1 LLNFFRDAMAHLY
14 QNSLFMLLLL
24 GLAACGKP
32 PADAPD
38 AALPMPAKAA
48 NHLPVKAAVEPSK
61 AAIVAVPQ
69 KKLIIPVVQADSLK
83 TAIANAES
91 ALAQGKLEGLNS
103 QTPAAMEWYLA
114 VLSFAPE
121 HPQAVQGLQ
130 TVFNTLLETGLLA
143 QRQGSLNQAQHI
155 AEVIKLSQ
163 RSFPEAN
170 VFLQQMPAVLN
181 ADAVYQKGKRF
192 EASKQIFFDVKQD
205 KNLTAVGAYQAALTE
220 WPQFGPAITALSRLR
235 VEQQQLAKK
244 YAAASN
250 FDQALLALEKA
261 GQADA
266 KQLDYLNTVLLVR
279 SQLHQQLSYQTS
291 LAHLALDGLRVSPAQ
306 LHYENARKLSPTD
319 VSVKQLA
326 QRIDDVKHYG
336 RFEAGKIFTDAWV
349 MSNPAPEMVVIPY
362 GRFQMGNDPQKTTN
376 KAETPMHSVTFAR
389 GFAIARHEVTVAQFK
404 EFIDNTNYVTR
415 ADKRGYSIVFDEK
428 GGSLMQKEKINWR
441 HDHLGRIADMAL
453 PVVHVSLHDAQ
464 AYASW
469 LSGKTNQRYRLP
481 SEAEYEYVQAA
492 GATTL
497 YSWGDESPR
506 NSTANLAGAGDKSTH
521 SRSFG
526 NAIEGY
532 RDFYW
537 GAAPVRSFPREAWG
551 TFDITGNVA
560 EWVEDCWHV
569 SYLRAPGDGTAW
581 VNPGCEEGV
590 VRGGSWGSALEQAR
604 IRFRMTASRKDHTA
618 QIGFR
623 VARSL

>member
-1 LLNFFRDAMAHLY
+1 MARLY
-14 QNSLFMLLLL
+14 QNSVFMLFLL
-24 GLAACGKP
+24 GVAACGKP
-32 PADAPD
+32 PAVADDGAP
-38 AALPMPAKAA
+38 AITAKAS
-48 NHLPVKAAVEPSK
+48 NRSPSSLAVEPSK
-61 AAIVAVPQ
+61 AVTASAQQ

-83 TAIANAES
+83 TALANAES

-121 HPQAVQGLQ
+121 HPQASTGLQ
-130 TVFNTLLETGLLA
+130 KVFTLLLETGLLA
-143 QRQGSLNQAQHI
+143 QRQGNLDQAQHI
-155 AEVIKLSQ
+155 AEIIKLSQ

-181 ADAVYQKGKRF
+181 ANATYQKGKRF
-192 EASKQIFFDVKQD
+192 ETAKQIFLDANQD
-205 KNLTAVGAYQAALTE
+205 ESLTAVGAYQAALKE
-220 WPQFGPAITALSRLR
+220 WPQFDPARTALSRLR
-235 VEQQQLAKK
+235 VEQQELAKK
-244 YAAASN
+244 YATTAN
-250 FDQALLALEKA
+250 FNQALLALEKA

-266 KQLDYLNTVLLVR
+266 KHVDYLNTVLQVR
-279 SQLHQQLSYQTS
+279 SQLHQQLSYQTRLS
-291 LAHLALDGLRVSPAQ
+291 HLALDGLRMAPAQ

-319 VSVKQLA
+319 VTVKQLA
-326 QRIDDVKHYG
+326 ERIDDVKHYG
-336 RFEAGKIFTDAWV
+336 RFKAGTIITDTWV

-362 GRFQMGNDPQKTTN
+362 GRFQMGNDVQNTTN
-376 KAETPMHSVTFAR
+376 KVETPMHSVTFAR
-389 GFAIARHEVTVAQFK
+389 GFAIARNEVTVAQFK

-492 GATTL
+492 GAATL
-497 YSWGDESPR
+497 YSWGDTAPK
-506 NSTANLAGAGDKSTH
+506 NNTANLAGAGDKSTH

-560 EWVEDCWHV
+560 EWVEDCWHE
-569 SYLRAPGDGTAW
+569 SYLRAPNDGTAW
-581 VNPGCEEGV
+581 INPGCEEGV
-590 VRGGSWGSALEQAR
+590 VRGGSWGSTLEQAR
-604 IRFRMTASRKDHTA
+604 IRFRMTTSRKDHTA

>member
-1 LLNFFRDAMAHLY
+1 MARLY
-14 QNSLFMLLLL
+14 QNSVFMLLLL
-24 GLAACGKP
+24 GLVACGKS
-32 PADAPD
+32 PADAED
-38 AALPMPAKAA
+38 SAERVSMSAA
-48 NHLPVKAAVEPSK
+48 NNAPKNPAASPSK
-61 AAIVAVPQ
+61 APVLAIQ
-69 KKLIIPVVQADSLK
+69 TKKLVIPAVQADSLK
-83 TAIANAES
+83 AAIANAEN

-114 VLSFAPE
+114 VLLFAPE
-121 HPQAVQGLQ
+121 HPQAGEGLQ
-130 TVFNTLLETGLLA
+130 KVVTILLETGLLA
-143 QRQGSLNQAQHI
+143 QRQGRLDQAQHI
-155 AEVIKLSQ
+155 AAVISSSQ
-163 RSFPEAN
+163 RGFPEAK
-170 VFLQQMPAVLN
+170 VFLQQMPAVIR
-181 ADAVYQKGKRF
+181 ADAAYQKGKRF
-192 EASKQIFFDVKQD
+192 EIDKQIFFGTHQD
-205 KNLTAVGAYQAALTE
+205 KSLTAIGTYQAALKE
-220 WPQFGPAITALSRLR
+220 WPQFEPAIAALSRLR
-235 VEQQQLAKK
+235 VEQQEIARKH
-244 YAAASN
+244 AAVAN

-266 KQLDYLNTVLLVR
+266 KNADYLNVVLQVR
-279 SQLHQQLSYQTS
+279 SMLHQQLSNETS
-291 LAHLALDGLRVSPAQ
+291 LAHLALDGLRLGQAQ

-326 QRIDDVKHYG
+326 ERIDDVKHYG
-336 RFEAGKIFTDAWV
+336 RFKAGKVFSDAWV

-362 GRFQMGNDPQKTTN
+362 GRFQMGNEETKTAK
-376 KAETPMHSVTFAR
+376 KAETPAHLVTFTR
-389 GFAIARHEVTVAQFK
+389 GFAIARHEITVAQFK
-404 EFIDNTNYVTR
+404 EFIDNTNYLTR
-415 ADKRGYSIVFDEK
+415 ADRRGYSVVFDEK
-428 GGSLMQKEKINWR
+428 GGSLMQKEKVNWR

-453 PVVHVSLHDAQ
+453 PVVHISLHDAQ

-497 YSWGDESPR
+497 YSWGDATPK
-506 NSTANLAGAGDKSTH
+506 NSTANLAGAGDKSTQ

-537 GAAPVRSFPREAWG
+537 GAAPVRSFGAEAWG

-560 EWVEDCWHV
+560 EWVEDCWHE
-569 SYLRAPGDGTAW
+569 SYLRAPSDGTAW

-590 VRGGSWGSALEQAR
+590 VRGGSWGSTLEQAR
-604 IRFRMTASRKDHTA
+604 IRFRMSVSRKDHTA